1 MHQSKIEQ
9 SRKNC
14 ILMAAKSIDTV
25 QKELPEVIDKKAVLK
40 NVAMF
45 MGKTPVLEFYLV
57 KL

>member
-1 MHQSKIEQ
+1 
-9 SRKNC
+9 
-14 ILMAAKSIDTV
+14 MAAKSVDTV